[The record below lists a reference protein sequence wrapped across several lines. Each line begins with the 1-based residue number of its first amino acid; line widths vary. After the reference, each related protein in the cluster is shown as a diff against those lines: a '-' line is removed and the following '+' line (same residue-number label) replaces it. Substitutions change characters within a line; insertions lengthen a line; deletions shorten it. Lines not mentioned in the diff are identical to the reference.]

1 MNEQFGNFEQLAR
14 ADAAGG
20 LNEQSGNSGQL
31 QGEQQGAGDALN
43 QAAEAAYKVL
53 QATGHLCGGDPFD
66 NATED
71 DKAAMRRVAAAALAA
86 RLPVESLPYVP
97 GKLDHSAPTRIWLQ
111 IDTAA
116 DNAERNDSWPGSQH
130 ITWQDESMGGL
141 EIEYVRADVAARQPV
156 GQETRRHDQSAE
168 DRFEQFVQAEIAR
181 SPNALRELGEYLGR
195 VLDEDDFPAAN
206 RLLLQIAT
214 EHAAPPAPAG
224 VPDSTDITD
233 DQIDARLNGLY
244 RTLRDNGTHNGG
256 MVGVAWDRAVYR
268 MAAAPAAVPVDGEG
282 WSGWATQ
289 YPGKMPVLH
298 GAREIAELN
307 YYPEEGQRLLY
318 LATHPQ
324 PAAAMTDEQGRPLT
338 FWGGKA
344 AKDGDA

>member
-86 RLPVESLPYVP
+86 RQPVVQEPVGTLTIWHFRGSSAMENTDFDYTGSLP
-97 GKLDHSAPTRIWLQ
+97 
-111 IDTAA
+111 
-116 DNAERNDSWPGSQH
+116 PGSH
-130 ITWQDESMGGL
+130 
-141 EIEYVRADVAARQPV
+141 
-156 GQETRRHDQSAE
+156 
-168 DRFEQFVQAEIAR
+168 
-181 SPNALRELGEYLGR
+181 ALY
-195 VLDEDDFPAAN
+195 
-206 RLLLQIAT
+206 T
-214 EHAAPPAPAG
+214 APPAPEMS
-224 VPDSTDITD
+224 PDFTDTARAAIAWVLWHHQGGSSAIGQPLRYALGMGDHDELSAQQVSEAKRYAALVGARTD
-233 DQIDARLNGLY
+233 DFKQY
-244 RTLRDNGTHNGG
+244 
-256 MVGVAWDRAVYR
+256 
-268 MAAAPAAVPVDGEG
+268 APAAAVPVDGLYQAARLAIDALSEFSLYANNDAKNVDL
-282 WSGWATQ
+282 WRLSQTAARR
-289 YPGKMPVLH
+289 LA
-298 GAREIAELN
+298 GA
-307 YYPEEGQRLLY
+307 
-318 LATHPQ
+318 LAAHPQ